1 MRSCTLLAALFTF
14 TPAFLTGCQSNGGLH
29 SERDRQMTV
38 GTVQKEIR
46 LGMSSV
52 DVAEALGSP
61 NQVRYQEGK
70 EVWIYDKIATEASYR
85 NTESGVGAG
94 VAAAGVPGNVLV
106 LGNVNAAR
114 GSSRGES
121 ATTQRTLT
129 VIIRY
134 GQDDRVESFSYH
146 SSSF

>member
-1 MRSCTLLAALFTF
+1 MHS
-14 TPAFLTGCQSNGGLH
+14 CQSKGDLH
-29 SERDRQMTV
+29 SERDRKMTV

-46 LGMSSV
+46 VGMSSV
-52 DVAEALGSP
+52 DVAQALGSP
-61 NQVRYQEGK
+61 NQVRYQDGK

-85 NTESGVGAG
+85 NTNSGVGGG
-94 VAAAGVPGNVLV
+94 VGAAGLAGDVLV

-134 GQDDRVESFSYH
+134 GQDDRVEEFSYQ

>member
-1 MRSCTLLAALFTF
+1 MNIRLPLLLAFAVVLY
-14 TPAFLTGCQSNGGLH
+14 GCASNDLH
-29 SERDRQMTV
+29 SEQQRKMTV

-46 LGMSSV
+46 IGMSSV

-70 EVWIYDKIATEASYR
+70 EVWIYDRIATEASYR
-85 NTESGVGAG
+85 NSNRAGGASVGA
-94 VAAAGVPGNVLV
+94 AGLPGNVLV
-106 LGNVNAAR
+106 LGNVSAGG
-114 GSSRGES
+114 GSSRGAS

-134 GQDDRVESFSYH
+134 DENDSVESFSYH
-146 SSSF
+146 STEF